1 MDSFRVEVEIGDL
14 AGSRFET
21 IEALVDT
28 GATYTRV
35 ASDRLER
42 LGVHPREEWPFVL
55 ADGREVSCGIAWI
68 RIRIAGREEPTI
80 AIFGDP
86 GSEPWLGFFTLEG
99 FLLAA
104 DPANGRLVP
113 VPGRL

>member
-1 MDSFRVEVEIGDL
+1 MTSFRVEVEIGDL
-14 AGSRFET
+14 DGNRFEM
-21 IEALVDT
+21 IEAFVDT

-35 ASDRLER
+35 PSDLLER
-42 LGVHPREEWPFVL
+42 LGVRPREEWPFVL

-68 RIRIAGREEPTI
+68 RIRIASREELTI

-86 GSEPWLGFFTLEG
+86 GSEPRLGLFTLEG

-104 DPANGRLVP
+104 DPVNRCLVP

>member
-1 MDSFRVEVEIGDL
+1 MTSFRVEVEIGDL
-14 AGSRFET
+14 AGNRFDT

-35 ASDRLER
+35 PSDRLER
-42 LGVHPREEWPFVL
+42 LGIRPKEEWPFVL
-55 ADGREVSCGIAWI
+55 ADGREALIGIAWI

-86 GSEPWLGFFTLEG
+86 GSEPRLGLFTLEG

-104 DPANGRLVP
+104 DPANRRLVP